1 MNNEAKQQKRAVGLE
16 LSFGG
21 LRAQRAAH
29 GNQPKEK
36 TSPTA
41 PIHSL
46 SSTAQQLSLLWL
58 WLEKPTKELSLLLVC
73 LRVGAVVE
81 LSLLGYG
88 WGRWPKAGS
97 QQKRRA
103 QPNKPTHFFINFISL
118 SLSFF
123 CCSLFSFHQLFFAEE
138 AKEKID

>member
-58 WLEKPTKELSLLLVC
+58 WLEKPTKEKSWAVGLNESGAGMDC
-73 LRVGAVVE
+73 LWF
-81 LSLLGYG
+81 G
-88 WGRWPKAGS
+88 WLWA
-97 QQKRRA
+97 QQRQAK
-103 QPNKPTHFFINFISL
+103 Q
-118 SLSFF
+118 
-123 CCSLFSFHQLFFAEE
+123 
-138 AKEKID
+138 AKEKTSPAHNTNSLSINQLHSIKFIEFIEFELN

>member
-46 SSTAQQLSLLWL
+46 SSTAQQLTLLWL
-58 WLEKPTKELSLLLVC
+58 WLGKPTKEMSC
-73 LRVGAVVE
+73 AVGLIE
-81 LSLLGYG
+81 SGG
-88 WGRWPKAGS
+88 
-97 QQKRRA
+97 
-103 QPNKPTHFFINFISL
+103 
-118 SLSFF
+118 
-123 CCSLFSFHQLFFAEE
+123 
-138 AKEKID
+138 